1 MAAHSILL
9 VAAANSTTGGG
20 ERHVADLLTGLVGR
34 GLHCSLAAPQGGDLG
49 DLANSL
55 GVETYQLPIKSGVS
69 LAKIETL
76 RAAIRAVNPDIV
88 HAHGTRAAMF
98 ARLADP
104 DASRRVVYTI
114 HGMHI
119 DKGALSFVKMPLER
133 YLVRRTAAFITVC
146 DSDFRKGAEQGTHNP
161 LVARTVHN
169 GISMPEAVA
178 QGGFREELGLDAST
192 SLLLHVGRLSV
203 QKDQPTLL
211 RAFAAMKPAVS
222 AAVLAMVCS
231 GADDERE
238 KLSALARDLGVSDSI
253 RWVAPRPNLGP
264 AYTDAD
270 AFVLSS
276 LWEGFPYVILE
287 AMSYGCPLV
296 STDVDGIPEAIE
308 SGVDGLLVPAG
319 DPEAL
324 ADAMS
329 ACLLRPDEA
338 RQRAAHARSR
348 VASEFSLEVMVDKT
362 VAVYN
367 EVLARR
373 SR

>member
-1 MAAHSILL
+1 MAAHRILL

-20 ERHVADLLTGLVGR
+20 ERHVADLLTGLVSR
-34 GLHCSLAAPQGGDLG
+34 GFHCSLAAPQGGDLG

-55 GVETYQLPIKSGVS
+55 GVEMYPLPITSGVS
-69 LAKIETL
+69 LAKIGTL
-76 RAAIRAVNPDIV
+76 RAAMRAVNPDIV

-98 ARLADP
+98 ARLADA

-133 YLVRRTAAFITVC
+133 YLVRRTAGFITVC
-146 DSDFRKGAEQGTHNP
+146 DSDLRKGVDQGTLNP
-161 LVARTVHN
+161 TISRTVHN
-169 GISMPEAVA
+169 GIAMPETVER
-178 QGGFREELGLDAST
+178 GGFREELGLDART
-192 SLLLHVGRLSV
+192 PLLLHVGRLSM

-211 RAFAAMKPAVS
+211 RAFAAMKPAVP

-231 GADDERE
+231 GADQERE
-238 KLSALARDLGVSDSI
+238 KLSALARDLGIAHSI

-276 LWEGFPYVILE
+276 RWEGFPYVILE
-287 AMSYGCPLV
+287 AMSHGCPVV
-296 STDVDGIPEAIE
+296 SSDVDGIPEAIE
-308 SGVDGLLVPAG
+308 DRVDGLLVPAG
-319 DPEAL
+319 ESEAL
-324 ADAMS
+324 GDAMS
-329 ACLLRPDEA
+329 ASLIRSDEA
-338 RQRAAHARSR
+338 LQRAAHAKSR
-348 VASEFSLEVMVDKT
+348 VSSEFSVEAMVDKT
-362 VAVYN
+362 VAVYD
-367 EVLARR
+367 EVRARR